1 MGMNFGIIGVAGYI
15 APRHLTAIR
24 AIGGTVRV
32 AQDIA
37 DSARVLDETFPEA
50 AFFTDL
56 DRLERHLMKERRSG
70 ASVECFSVCS
80 PNHLHDGHVRF
91 ALRNEADAICEK
103 PVVINPW
110 NLDLLREAEASSG
123 KRVWTILQLRLL
135 PALVALRERVATA
148 PPGKRFTVELSY
160 VTVRGKWYFNS
171 WKGDE
176 NLSGGIATNI
186 GIHFFDL
193 LEWIFGPVS
202 DVRVHVRRP
211 EVIAG
216 SLTLSRADVRWL
228 LSVDEQHLPE
238 QVRVD
243 GGSVF
248 RSIRVDDEE
257 VDFTNYGSDLHT
269 ESYRQISAGSGFGLS
284 DAAPSVDLTHRVR
297 TAPIAPIR
305 DDAHPL
311 VPRIVP

>member
-1 MGMNFGIIGVAGYI
+1 MNFGIIGVAGYI
-15 APRHLTAIR
+15 APRHLAAIR
-24 AIGGTVRV
+24 TVGGNLRV

-56 DRLERHLMKERRSG
+56 DRLERHLVKERRSG
-70 ASVECFSVCS
+70 SSVDCFSVCS

-91 ALRNEADAICEK
+91 ALRNDADAICEK

-110 NLDLLREAEASSG
+110 NLDLLREAESSSG
-123 KRVWTILQLRLL
+123 RRVWTILQLRLL
-135 PALVALRERVATA
+135 PTLAALRERVAAA
-148 PPGKRFTVELSY
+148 PPGKRFAVELSY

-193 LEWIFGPVS
+193 LEWIFGPVG

-216 SLTLSRADVRWL
+216 SLELARADVRWL
-228 LSVDEQHLPE
+228 LSVDERHLPDY
-238 QVRVD
+238 VRAD
-243 GGSVF
+243 GDSVF

-257 VDFTNYGSDLHT
+257 IDFTNYGTDLHT
-269 ESYRQISAGSGFGLS
+269 ESYRRIIASSGFGLS

-297 TAPIAPIR
+297 TVPISHSK

-311 VPRIVP
+311 VPGILL